1 MTTRVILRFVKTV
14 EIFEMYVFIWPLEVF
29 FFLSLKAVKYSHF
42 ISFLMAL

>member
-1 MTTRVILRFVKTV
+1 MTTRVIWRFVKTV

-29 FFLSLKAVKYSHF
+29 LSLKAVKYSHF